1 MVAGAAVVRRSLFGL
16 ASAVGRVSRCVVF
29 LFKNRPSCSNLS
41 GKHRWEG
48 MCLGVC
54 FSLLLPDII
63 TRFCLPFLLFLFFLF
78 FFGGGRWLGVG
89 CAILIHDGDS
99 STMLRGMTSKKSGAQ
114 AGGAGGDELD
124 QGCVKR
130 DIYIN
135 PWYRAARL

>member
-54 FSLLLPDII
+54 FSLSFSLTLL
-63 TRFCLPFLLFLFFLF
+63 LAAAFLFFLFLFFLF
-78 FFGGGRWLGVG
+78 FFGGGVG
-89 CAILIHDGDS
+89 WVWDAL
-99 STMLRGMTSKKSGAQ
+99 
-114 AGGAGGDELD
+114 
-124 QGCVKR
+124 
-130 DIYIN
+130 Y
-135 PWYRAARL
+135 

>member
-1 MVAGAAVVRRSLFGL
+1 M
-16 ASAVGRVSRCVVF
+16 
-29 LFKNRPSCSNLS
+29 
-41 GKHRWEG
+41 
-48 MCLGVC
+48 
-54 FSLLLPDII
+54 
-63 TRFCLPFLLFLFFLF
+63 
-78 FFGGGRWLGVG
+78 G